1 MKIQK
6 NDIFLY
12 SNIYINYIT
21 ELNYHIKILYIF
33 FITLTDSKRSTN
45 KSTNFL
51 INAQTIFY
59 IKKLSWISSIF

>member
-6 NDIFLY
+6 NGIFLY

-21 ELNYHIKILYIF
+21 ELNYHIKMLYIF

-51 INAQTIFY
+51 ITAQTIFY